1 MNDTTAMV
9 LPINVEHLE
18 HGEETFEVVRP
29 VGPWRFLTP
38 IETVKEG
45 DLFRVIACHDN
56 SNSPY
61 ETGWTL
67 VSEKSATH
75 NKIYQSVPTFEVI
88 RAIDDTSYT
97 VPVFRASE

>member
-1 MNDTTAMV
+1 MNDMTNMAI
-9 LPINVEHLE
+9 PIDAKQLD

-61 ETGWTL
+61 ETGWTP
-67 VSEKSATH
+67 VGEDSATH
-75 NKIYQSVPTFEVI
+75 NKIYRNVPTFEVI